1 MTLLVENFLE
11 MLVAERGGAL
21 ATYEAYKSDL
31 EQWGA
36 FYGGALK
43 DAQTQD
49 ISRFIKHLGSMKFA
63 ATTQARKLSTLKQF
77 YKFLHREGI
86 IAQNPTLLIEGP
98 KQGRALPKTLSE
110 EAVDQLLKAAR
121 DWPHKEGIR
130 LRALLEILYASGL
143 RVSELVSLPYVTASQ
158 ALNSKPPSM
167 MIKGKGSKERM
178 VLLNGY
184 ALEALKDYLAV
195 RDSFLATPKT
205 PSRYLFPSS
214 SAEGYL
220 TRQRLGQLL
229 KELALRA
236 GLDVSAVSPHKIRHA
251 FATHLLRHGAD
262 LLSVQKLLGH
272 SDITTTQIYTH
283 ILYDELAH
291 LVESCHPLAR

>member
-31 EQWGA
+31 EQWGT
-36 FYGGALK
+36 FYGGSLK

-49 ISRFIKHLGSMKFA
+49 ITRFIKHLGTLRFA
-63 ATTQARKLSTLKQF
+63 AATQARKLSTLKQF
-77 YKFLHREGI
+77 YKFLHREGL
-86 IAQNPTLLIEGP
+86 IAHNPTLLIEGP
-98 KQGRALPKTLSE
+98 KQGRTLPKTLSE

-121 DWPHKEGIR
+121 EWPHKEGIR
-130 LRALLEILYASGL
+130 LRAFLEILYASGL
-143 RVSELVSLPYVTASQ
+143 RVTELVSLPYVTASQ
-158 ALNSKPPSM
+158 ALGSKPPAM
-167 MIKGKGSKERM
+167 LIKGKGSKERM
-178 VLLNGY
+178 VLLNAH

-195 RDSFLATPKT
+195 RESFLPPKSA
-205 PSRYLFPSS
+205 SRYLFPSS

-229 KELALRA
+229 KELAIRA